1 VTLPLALPGV
11 LAGAVLAFAK
21 AMGEFGATITF
32 VASIPGQTQT
42 VPTAIYEALQ
52 VPGGETAAL
61 RLVAVSVAVAVVAVL
76 ASEWL
81 SLRVARRVRG
91 A

>member
-1 VTLPLALPGV
+1 V
-11 LAGAVLAFAK
+11 LAGAILAFAK

-32 VASIPGQTQT
+32 VSSIPGETRT

-52 VPGGETAAL
+52 VPGGEGPAF
-61 RLVAVSVAVAVVAVL
+61 RLVVIAVVVAMGALLV
-76 ASEWL
+76 SEWVA
-81 SLRVARRVRG
+81 RAVARRVQG